1 MIRVDAHH
9 HLWDLSAI
17 KYPWLNAQ
25 GVERFFGNPTP
36 IQRNYLLDEFSTVA
50 AAHGVGKSVHI
61 QVGAADAWDAA
72 QWVQSV
78 ADVDPQWLMVQ
89 VVFCDLTAPILAAQ
103 LDQFQ
108 TLSIVRCVR
117 QIVGRAPGEDA
128 QTGTNELL
136 HS

>member
-1 MIRVDAHH
+1 MGA
-9 HLWDLSAI
+9 
-17 KYPWLNAQ
+17 
-25 GVERFFGNPTP
+25 ERGGCGPA
-36 IQRNYLLDEFSTVA
+36 V
-50 AAHGVGKSVHI
+50 AHGAG
-61 QVGAADAWDAA
+61 G
-72 QWVQSV
+72 
-78 ADVDPQWLMVQ
+78 
-89 VVFCDLTAPILAAQ
+89 FCDLTAPILAAQ